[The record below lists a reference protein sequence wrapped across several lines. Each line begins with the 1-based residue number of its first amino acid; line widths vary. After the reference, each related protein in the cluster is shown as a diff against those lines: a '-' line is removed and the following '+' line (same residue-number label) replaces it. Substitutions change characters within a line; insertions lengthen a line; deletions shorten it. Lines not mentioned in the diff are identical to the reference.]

1 MATDPVKQ
9 PTVEPATTRQTSY
22 DCMDSPRACCAFSEI
37 GTNQLAVLMVPML
50 EV

>member
-1 MATDPVKQ
+1 MVVWIRLVRVAL
-9 PTVEPATTRQTSY
+9 
-22 DCMDSPRACCAFSEI
+22 SEI